1 MQARINQPILCRCA
15 NHLFLEEYFLLFIEK
30 PYRVG
35 DLSPIFLKGHFCRQ
49 MHTHTYWLPFSFF
62 LSCFGICYF
71 CSLLALFLPT
81 TVPFVSADLLCRYLL
96 LFAMCQLF
104 CCFCCFKVLTA
115 VKRYWE
121 MLLATKVLYC
131 AQRLIMNYWVKRS
144 VCTSEV
150 KYFSLFSFICSV
162 LKSTHLLFM
171 RWCGLY
177 ASEGVSKWKEKN
189 SVCGM
194 QQIQWTDS
202 HWKNSF
208 ALSS

>member
-1 MQARINQPILCRCA
+1 MCKSFISRRIFFA
-15 NHLFLEEYFLLFIEK
+15 FHWEA
-30 PYRVG
+30 
-35 DLSPIFLKGHFCRQ
+35 LSGRGLVTHFSKRPFSPTNA
-49 MHTHTYWLPFSFF
+49 HTHTYWLPFSFF

-104 CCFCCFKVLTA
+104 CCCCCCFKVLTA

-162 LKSTHLLFM
+162 LKSTSIIYALM
-171 RWCGLY
+171 RTVCEWK
-177 ASEGVSKWKEKN
+177 SKWVKRKSQ
-189 SVCGM
+189 SVECSEWFNEL
-194 QQIQWTDS
+194 IRTE
-202 HWKNSF
+202 NAY